1 MKLTTIIIGLL
12 LVHGLS
18 FGANFSDGDEPN
30 AKGAIFGKIYDQVS
44 KQPLGYV
51 SVGLLDQDNKT
62 VTGGLTKDDG
72 SFMLSKVPHGKY
84 NLIIQ
89 FVGYVKVQKEVEVS
103 SSSSKI
109 DVGEVLLETNVE
121 ELDEVEIVGETQLIE
136 NHIDKKVINVSK
148 AMIANGNSTSEILNT
163 LPEINVGAD
172 GSISLRGDNNV
183 RVLLDG
189 KPSQLD
195 INQLLQSLPADAV
208 EKIEVITNPSSKY
221 DPDGLSGIIN
231 IVTKKDAFKGLNG
244 NFNLNAGTNNKYSGY
259 LGLNYR
265 VSKLNFFAQTY
276 MSDDE
281 WDNTREM
288 TRTFD
293 DENTN
298 NFFQTEN
305 MNENSGFSMYK
316 GGFDVFWD
324 STNTTTLSVQRW
336 QWKSNSQSDFN
347 GYYLD
352 RNENVVDTEFQR
364 GRNYNLG
371 GGYNFNL
378 NHRKEFKKGELEL
391 DVFANTG
398 EAEFTP
404 ENAFQQGE
412 EMTPLNRNSNNATW
426 LYGSFQADYDQK
438 INDKS
443 SFEVGYKGEL
453 LSAKLDIENIN
464 YVSDDSLV
472 YGYPYESQIHAM
484 YGSYS
489 LKLNKTSFKV
499 GFRGEAAH
507 MEGKLQSESLNDTS
521 FVIDYAS
528 IFPSI
533 HIKQQV
539 GEKST
544 FGVSYSR
551 RIKRPDVMQ
560 LLPSEMSSNPKSVV
574 IGNPSL
580 QPSYTNSMELSYNYM
595 GTGKVSVNSALYMRH
610 STDIIRE
617 VLDYREETDVTVTT
631 YANLGESM
639 TGGLSLSSDYRMLD
653 WWSWN
658 GSLDLYYLDI
668 KDTNEE
674 LTIPVEGSPLNWS
687 AKLNTKITPMKG
699 LTLQIMGR
707 YTADRYDA
715 QRITEPAYSMD
726 IALKKSILKNKGS
739 VNLKVNNL
747 LYSGELRTV
756 YGNGFNEFVNY
767 QQESPV
773 YRVSFSYAFGGQ
785 FQGRQKRNISSGGG
799 GL

>member
-1 MKLTTIIIGLL
+1 MKLTTIIFGLL

-18 FGANFSDGDEPN
+18 FGANNFNGNEPN
-30 AKGAIFGKIYDQVS
+30 AKGAIYGKIYDLS
-44 KQPLGYV
+44 TKQPLSYV
-51 SVGLLDQDNKT
+51 SVGLLDQENKT
-62 VTGGLTKDDG
+62 VTGGLTKEDG
-72 SFMLSKVPHGKY
+72 SFILSKVPHGKY
-84 NLIIQ
+84 HLIVQ
-89 FVGYVKVQKEVEVS
+89 FVGYSKLQKEVEINS
-103 SSSSKI
+103 KTSKI
-109 DVGEVLLETNVE
+109 DIGDIHLEASVE

-195 INQLLQSLPADAV
+195 IGQLLQSLPADAI

-231 IVTKKDAFKGLNG
+231 IVTKKDALKGLNG
-244 NFNLNAGTNNKYSGY
+244 NFNLNAGSNNKYSGY

-265 VSKLNFFAQTY
+265 VSKFNFFAQTY

-288 TRTFD
+288 TRTFE
-293 DENTN
+293 DENIN
-298 NFFQTEN
+298 KFYQTEN
-305 MNENSGFSMYK
+305 MNENSGYSMYK

-324 STNTTTLSVQRW
+324 STNTTTLSVQKW
-336 QWKSNSQSDFN
+336 QWKSNSLSDYN
-347 GYYLD
+347 GFHID
-352 RNENVVDTEFQR
+352 DNDQIVSTEYQR

-371 GGYNFNL
+371 GGYNFNI
-378 NHRKEFKKGELEL
+378 NHRKDLKNGELEVDL
-391 DVFANTG
+391 FANTG

-404 ENAFQQGE
+404 ENAYKQGE
-412 EMTPLNRNSNNATW
+412 DWVPLNRNGNNANW
-426 LYGSFQADYDQK
+426 FYGSFQTDYNQT
-438 INDKS
+438 INENS
-443 SFEVGYKGEL
+443 SFEAGYKGEVL
-453 LSAKLDIENIN
+453 KAKLDIENIN
-464 YVSDDSLV
+464 YVSDDSLI
-472 YGYPYESQIHAM
+472 YSYPYESQIHAM

-489 LKLNKTSFKV
+489 LKLNKTRIKV
-499 GFRGEAAH
+499 GLRGEVAH
-507 MEGKLQSESLNDTS
+507 MEGKLDQNAVTDTS

-528 IFPSI
+528 LFPSI
-533 HIKQQV
+533 HIKQKV

-574 IGNPSL
+574 IGNPGL

-595 GTGKVSVNSALYMRH
+595 GTGKVSVNAAAYMRH
-610 STDIIRE
+610 STNIIRE
-617 VLDYREETDVTVTT
+617 VLDYREETDVTITT
-631 YANLGESM
+631 FANLGESM
-639 TGGLSLSSDYRMLD
+639 TGGVSLSSDYKMLN

-668 KDTNEE
+668 SDENQE

-687 AKLNTKITPMKG
+687 AKINTKVTPMKG
-699 LTLQIMGR
+699 LTLQLMGR
-707 YTADRYDA
+707 YIADKYDA
-715 QRITEPAYSMD
+715 QRITQPAYSMD
-726 IALKKSILKNKGS
+726 LAIKKSILKNKGS
-739 VNLKVNNL
+739 VNFKINNL

-756 YGNGFNEFVNY
+756 YGNGFQEFVNY

-785 FQGRQKRNISSGGG
+785 FQGRQKRKLSSGGG
-799 GL
+799 L